1 MNCVMN
7 YTGIGQVPVAEEGIV
22 LPLVADASGTWG
34 FMTSFNG
41 AYKYALFPVVAGQAI
56 AVPVNLNEYYAY
68 TFKLYKP
75 DNSLFNDTCYCMQTV
90 PLMSDVNYVFDNP
103 ETLSIGSVIAKKQF
117 IATEGQ
123 TQIID
128 DIFKNAKQIIVFV
141 EGMLRQAGS
150 DAEFYS
156 FNATTGTIIFNT
168 ALIADQRITII
179 YFK

>member
-7 YTGIGQVPVAEEGIV
+7 YTGIGQVPVAAEGVV
-22 LPLVADASGTWG
+22 LPLIADESGTWG

-90 PLMSDVNYVFDNP
+90 PLMPDVNYVFDNQ

-117 IATEGQ
+117 VATEGQ
-123 TQIID
+123 TQVVD
-128 DIFKNAKQIIVFV
+128 AAFKNANQVVVFI
-141 EGMLRQAGS
+141 EGMLKQAGT
-150 DAEFYS
+150 DPECYS
-156 FNATTGTIIFNT
+156 FNAATGAIVFNT
-168 ALIADQRITII
+168 PLIADQKITII

>member
-7 YTGIGQVPVAEEGIV
+7 YTGIGQVPVAAEGVV
-22 LPLVADASGTWG
+22 LPLIADESGTWG

-90 PLMSDVNYVFDNP
+90 PLMPDVNYVFDNQ
-103 ETLSIGSVIAKKQF
+103 ETLSIGSVIAKKQLV
-117 IATEGQ
+117 ATEGQ
-123 TQIID
+123 TQVVD
-128 DIFKNAKQIIVFV
+128 AAFKNANQVVVFI
-141 EGMLRQAGS
+141 EGMLKQAGTDPES
-150 DAEFYS
+150 YS
-156 FNATTGTIIFNT
+156 FNAATGTVTFNT
-168 ALIADQRITII
+168 ALIADQKITII